1 MVENLCG
8 DDDTKWTETLKAAKS
23 ALQHRIDL
31 WSLISNAIS
40 NSKKTSIVN

>member
-8 DDDTKWTETLKAAKS
+8 DDDTKWTETLKTAKS
-23 ALQHRIDL
+23 ALQKRIEL
-31 WSLISNAIS
+31 WGLISNTIS